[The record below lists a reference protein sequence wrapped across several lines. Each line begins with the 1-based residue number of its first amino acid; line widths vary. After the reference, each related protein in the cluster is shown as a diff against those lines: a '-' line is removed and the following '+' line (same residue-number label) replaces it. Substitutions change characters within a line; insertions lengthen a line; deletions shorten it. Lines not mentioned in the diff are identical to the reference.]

1 VTRLPQTVA
10 GAINSRLNSPVFRR
24 VIKNS
29 SYLLSATGISAL
41 LGLAQGILTA
51 RLLGVK
57 DFGVL
62 GAITLFTSV
71 VNNLVSFRMSEVV
84 VKYVGQFSE
93 HGDEARAAALFKLA
107 ALVEMGASLLAFSLL
122 WLLAPLGARY
132 LAKDASLAGLFVVYG
147 VVALANLIAES
158 STGLLQIFNR
168 FKRMAVINL
177 AGNVIT
183 LLTIAAVYLMHGGLT
198 GVALAYLLG
207 KAVSAAVLSVAALRE
222 AGRRWGGRWLH
233 APLNLLWPLR
243 GELFRFALNTNI
255 AASISLVTKDSELL
269 WVSWLRSPVEAGY
282 YKLAMTLTNLVQ
294 MPVSPLP
301 QATYPELA
309 RQAARRDWA
318 ELRGLLRRGALL
330 AGGYALAATI
340 FLLLFGRWLI
350 ALLYTPQYLPAYPA
364 TLIILVGLLAANTFY
379 WRRPALLA
387 LGQAG
392 FPTRVN
398 LGLAL
403 LKVAGILLLV
413 PRYGYLA
420 CAALLAAFYL
430 VGTVITVWKVYAL
443 LPARSEAQ

>member
-1 VTRLPQTVA
+1 LA
-10 GAINSRLNSPVFRR
+10 GALHGRLNSPVFRR
-24 VIKNS
+24 VVKNS

-51 RLLGVK
+51 RLLGVN
-57 DFGVL
+57 DYGVL

-71 VNNLVSFRMSEVV
+71 INNLVSFRMSEVV

-93 HGDEARAAALFKLA
+93 RGDEARAAALFKLA
-107 ALVEMGASLLAFSLL
+107 ALVEMGASLLAFGLL

-132 LAKDASLAGLFVVYG
+132 LAKDASLAGLFAVYG
-147 VVALANLIAES
+147 LVALVNLIAES
-158 STGLLQIFNR
+158 STGLLQIFDR

-177 AGNVIT
+177 AGNVVT
-183 LLTIAAVYLMHGGLT
+183 LLIIVVVYVLNGGLT
-198 GVALAYLLG
+198 GVALAYLIG
-207 KAVSAAVLSVAALRE
+207 KAVGATILSIAALLE
-222 AGRRWGGRWLH
+222 ARRRWGGGWRH
-233 APLNLLWPLR
+233 APLSLLWPLR
-243 GELFRFALNTNI
+243 GELARFALNTNV

-294 MPVSPLP
+294 LPLSPLP
-301 QATYPELA
+301 QATYPELS

-330 AGGYALAATI
+330 AGAYGLAATI
-340 FLLLFGRWLI
+340 FLLLFGRGLI
-350 ALLYTPQYLPAYPA
+350 ALLYTPEYLPAYPA

-392 FPTRVN
+392 FPTRIN
-398 LGLAL
+398 LTLAL
-403 LKVAGILLLV
+403 LKLAGILLLV

-430 VGTVITVWKVYAL
+430 VGTAVTVWKVYTL
-443 LPARSEAQ
+443 LPARADAHAEAR